1 MGSRFLLGVL
11 RLGLEDDV
19 GLVPGF
25 AVAVVI
31 QLVFADFAAQG
42 VAVDS

>member
-1 MGSRFLLGVL
+1 MGSRFLLGIL
-11 RLGLEDDV
+11 RLEDGL

-31 QLVFADFAAQG
+31 QLVFADFAAES